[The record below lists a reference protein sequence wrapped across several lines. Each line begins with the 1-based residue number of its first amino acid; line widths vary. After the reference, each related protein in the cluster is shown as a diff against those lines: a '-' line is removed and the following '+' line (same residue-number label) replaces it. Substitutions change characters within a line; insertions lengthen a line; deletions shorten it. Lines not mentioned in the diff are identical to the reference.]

1 MYVLVL
7 PATLSC
13 SLELFSDFIRVYPT
27 FAVQRP
33 YRIPVPDWAAVLI
46 VIPPTVGI
54 LFVFATSNWDV
65 YIFCA
70 GALLL
75 SYLLSKFADVASS
88 RGWAAY
94 ESKGNKFNKYEKT
107 QLENDDTTEP
117 IVGTSHFTPLNV
129 TSSSNYAPKE
139 KEWEYS
145 NEEGVFEGELT

>member
-1 MYVLVL
+1 VF
-7 PATLSC
+7 TTS
-13 SLELFSDFIRVYPT
+13 T

-117 IVGTSHFTPLNV
+117 TVGTSHLTPLNV
-129 TSSSNYAPKE
+129 TSSSNFAHNE
-139 KEWEYS
+139 QEWEYS
-145 NEEGVFEGELT
+145 NEEGVFEGEMT